1 MERAAG
7 AVLPDAPPGQETGVT
22 VSWEEIC
29 RYLDSLAV
37 RGRQRE
43 TIQVY
48 RPKLEAFFRFLPRD
62 RLVTARTL
70 EDWRLSLLK
79 AGYSPGTVNTH
90 ISAANGLLAFLG
102 RRDLQLI
109 GQLDTGEEIQPE
121 LTRAEYLR
129 LLTTA
134 RTLCRDARV
143 DAEKSNPRCLRRLYQ
158 ATQEQI
164 RADVLSLAEQAHE
177 QLLDTEQRT
186 VGWENGG

>member
-102 RRDLQLI
+102 RRDLRPAGHRRGDPAGADQ
-109 GQLDTGEEIQPE
+109 GGVSAPADHGPDPGTGAHLSAGEDIRPDGAAGRG
-121 LTRAEYLR
+121 TGPDDGRGGGR
-129 LLTTA
+129 GPG
-134 RTLCRDARV
+134 LCR
-143 DAEKSNPRCLRRLYQ
+143 
-158 ATQEQI
+158 
-164 RADVLSLAEQAHE
+164 
-177 QLLDTEQRT
+177 
-186 VGWENGG
+186 